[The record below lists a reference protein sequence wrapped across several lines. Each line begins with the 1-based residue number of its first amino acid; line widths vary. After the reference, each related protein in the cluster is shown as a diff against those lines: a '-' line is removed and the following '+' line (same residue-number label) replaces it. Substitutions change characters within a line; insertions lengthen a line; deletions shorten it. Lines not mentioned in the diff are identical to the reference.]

1 MFTMNGYQ
9 WDVVFVRSN
18 SPELQ
23 RSDGSI
29 TVGMTD
35 WNKRT
40 VFLSN
45 ALRGAFLRKV
55 FIHEVCHVA
64 CFSYGISIDIDQEE
78 FLCDFIATYGDEIFG
93 VVDNLFAVL
102 RKFA

>member
-35 WNKRT
+35 WNKMT
-40 VFLSN
+40 VFLSD